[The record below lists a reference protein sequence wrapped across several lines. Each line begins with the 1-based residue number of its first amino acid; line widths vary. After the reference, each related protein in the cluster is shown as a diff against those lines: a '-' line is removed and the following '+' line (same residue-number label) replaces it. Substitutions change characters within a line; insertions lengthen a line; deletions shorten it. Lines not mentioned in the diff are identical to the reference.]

1 MAEIVPKRGE
11 IYSVNFGGIIT
22 AEIGKIRPALIIQN
36 NIGNQHS
43 PTTIVAAIHG
53 VDATKELPICVL
65 IKKRVGG
72 LIKNSVIDTGHLL
85 TVDKK
90 RLGKKW
96 GEVPFHIQQEV
107 DKSLKVSLGLAEK

>member
-22 AEIGKIRPALIIQN
+22 AEIGKVRPALIIQN

-43 PTTIVAAIHG
+43 PTTIVAAIHK
-53 VDATKELPICVL
+53 VDETKELPVCVL
-65 IKKRVGG
+65 IKRGVSG
-72 LIKNSVIDTGHLL
+72 LTKDSIIDTGHLL
-85 TVDKK
+85 TIDKK

-107 DKSLKVSLGLAEK
+107 DKSLKVSLDLS